1 MSLSP
6 LRFLRSATVAALA
19 ALAFALASGAAAAA
33 PPQAEADARC
43 IGGPLLGTV
52 LDYCPGALP
61 AGRTADWLDDTRRF
75 DTGQLQGTKRVYALD
90 DGTDLTIVGYEDG
103 VVRTTPDELAQGDE
117 RFAEARPVRDARG
130 RTGLAGDGAVLILLS
145 DTETAPEEG
154 PFTVEVS
161 TRFPGATGTDELLRI
176 AGHVTAAPSG

>member
-6 LRFLRSATVAALA
+6 LRILRSAAAA
-19 ALAFALASGAAAAA
+19 ALAFALAAGALAAA
-33 PPQAEADARC
+33 PPRAEADARC

-61 AGRTADWLDDTRRF
+61 SGRTADWLDDTRRF
-75 DTGQLQGTKRVYALD
+75 DTGQLQGAKRVYALD

-103 VVRTTPDELAQGDE
+103 VVDLTPDELARGDE
-117 RFAEARPVRDARG
+117 RFADPRPIRDARG

-161 TRFPGATGTDELLRI
+161 TRFPGATDTGELLRI